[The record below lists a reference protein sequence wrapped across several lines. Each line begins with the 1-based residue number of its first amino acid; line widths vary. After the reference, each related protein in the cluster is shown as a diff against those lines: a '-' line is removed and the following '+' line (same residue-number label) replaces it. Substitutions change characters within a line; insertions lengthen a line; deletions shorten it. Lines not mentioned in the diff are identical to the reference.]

1 MTNFLFFLLGLIVGG
16 LMGIVMMCLCI
27 IAKKSDNLIENQKI
41 NSSNE

>member
-27 IAKKSDNLIENQKI
+27 ISKKSDNLIENQKI
-41 NSSNE
+41 R

>member
-27 IAKKSDNLIENQKI
+27 IAKKSDDII
-41 NSSNE
+41 VAGR

>member
-27 IAKKSDNLIENQKI
+27 ITKKSDDIIEK
-41 NSSNE
+41 

>member
-27 IAKKSDNLIENQKI
+27 IAKKSDEQV
-41 NSSNE
+41 EE

>member
-27 IAKKSDNLIENQKI
+27 VAKKADEHIEN
-41 NSSNE
+41 NNN